1 MALTAD
7 LREIYT
13 NHNDNRMFYDSMEL
27 YHPNFSPTSKY
38 LIRSNEDMTLN
49 VDSTPTLFEA
59 FPFNI
64 VMPEQGSDQ
73 QDIAIV
79 LDNVSQE
86 VIGEIESASANPE
99 TPIKMTYR
107 IYIDD
112 DLDTQ
117 ITPIVLYL
125 TNIVV
130 DNYTISATATR
141 SDLYNRRFPFGDTTY
156 YDRKFE
162 GLWL

>member
-1 MALTAD
+1 MISDELKQ
-7 LREIYT
+7 IYT
-13 NHNDNRMFYDSMEL
+13 NHSDTRMFYDAIEL
-27 YHPNFSPTSKY
+27 THVNFSPTSKY
-38 LIRSNEDMTLN
+38 LIRANEDMTLN
-49 VDSTPTLFEA
+49 VDSTPTLFQA

-86 VIGEIESASANPE
+86 IIAEIESASSNPE
-99 TPIKMTYR
+99 TPIKLTYR

-117 ITPIVLYL
+117 ITPIILYL

-130 DNYTISATATR
+130 DNYVISATATR
-141 SDLYNRRFPFGDTTY
+141 SDLYNRRFPFGNTAIF
-156 YDRKFE
+156 DRRFI
-162 GLWL
+162 GLYL